1 MYKKAFTLVE
11 LIVSVG
17 ILSIM
22 MLIISQPVASIIK
35 YQRESQLSDNM
46 RDNLQFAINK
56 IEKELKTSS
65 NVVVSQNKIEFKDQE
80 NATITYI
87 FNSTNKTIT
96 RNGTIFMDTTIFRI
110 INFKTWSNSQTKLV
124 TLLIDA
130 ESKDSKDKVSMQVSV
145 YPLNN

>member
-1 MYKKAFTLVE
+1 MFKKAFTLVE
-11 LIVSVG
+11 LIVVVG

-35 YQRESQLSDNM
+35 YQRESQVSDNM

-65 NVVVSQNKIEFKDQE
+65 NVVVSPNKIEFKDQE
-80 NATITYI
+80 NATITYT
-87 FNSTNKTIT
+87 FDSTNKIIT
-96 RNGTIFMDTTIFRI
+96 RNSSTFIDTSIFRV
-110 INFKTWSNSQTKLV
+110 INFRAWSNSGTKLV

-130 ESKDSKDKVSMQVSV
+130 ESKDSKDKVSMQISV